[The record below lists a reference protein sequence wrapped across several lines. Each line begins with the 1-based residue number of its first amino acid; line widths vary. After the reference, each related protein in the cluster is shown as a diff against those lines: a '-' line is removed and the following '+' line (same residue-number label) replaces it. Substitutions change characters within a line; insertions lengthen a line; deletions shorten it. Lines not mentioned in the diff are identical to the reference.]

1 MRVPLIEP
9 SNKCRFFLHNPPL
22 LLTLLYLPRAVSD
35 CLPLIYEMNLS
46 LIDHFLLGMDDEEV

>member
-1 MRVPLIEP
+1 MNHLINVVAKE
-9 SNKCRFFLHNPPL
+9 FFLHNLPL

-46 LIDHFLLGMDDEEV
+46 LIDHYLLGMDDEEEV